1 MALPLLNKKEGGGGF
16 EPAMIAQNG
25 QCNEAKRITEEEGK
39 RKGEES
45 LLNIM

>member
-25 QCNEAKRITEEEGK
+25 QCNEAKRITEVGK
-39 RKGEES
+39 K
-45 LLNIM
+45 